1 MTYYD
6 SKQEITPLLPLI
18 STNILILVS
27 FYIIICSGI
36 FCGGHKS
43 ERKFFMAKQKKLREN
58 TNSNKTTDRKNINKA
73 KPKKAGTVIA
83 VILAL
88 VLIASSAAAVTYLIN
103 RGKRAMSDYSGSSVE
118 ATMPE
123 EATVHKV
130 EERDM
135 PVLKADDKKSEG
147 YLDGAVYIWK
157 NKGYEVFKGS
167 VKDAKEYASS
177 ISSYKRAFGKSCRV
191 YDVVVP
197 TSTEITLPERLSK
210 TFSNNQRENI
220 NAVITNLS
228 MDVTPVD
235 VYNILGEHRNEYI
248 YFNTDKYWT
257 PLGAYYSYSELASK
271 LKIKP
276 ADLKSMEQTTL
287 EQSFLGSHI
296 SSTVSKE
303 TQNGNPKLLDN
314 PDKITF
320 FALPETVSVR
330 ALPKGSEE
338 ETDMSYYNTYL
349 EDGASPSDI
358 YASKDC
364 AYTVLSNSNI
374 ESGKIALVTDKFGY
388 ALAPLLTYNYRE
400 VHLIDIDN
408 FERNIK
414 TYITKNKITDIV
426 YLNGIMSANT
436 AAKTAKMDAMF

>member
-1 MTYYD
+1 
-6 SKQEITPLLPLI
+6 
-18 STNILILVS
+18 
-27 FYIIICSGI
+27 
-36 FCGGHKS
+36 
-43 ERKFFMAKQKKLREN
+43 MAKQKKLNEN
-58 TNSNKTTDRKNINKA
+58 TNSNKKAGGKNSSKA
-73 KPKKAGTVIA
+73 KPKKTGTVIA
-83 VILAL
+83 VFLAL
-88 VLIASSAAAVTYLIN
+88 VLIISSAAAVTYLIN

-118 ATMPE
+118 TTMPE

-130 EERDM
+130 EEKNM

-147 YLDGAVYIWK
+147 YLDGAVYIWQ

-167 VKDAKEYASS
+167 IKDAKEYASS
-177 ISSYKRAFGKSCRV
+177 LNSYKRALGKSCNV

-220 NAVITNLS
+220 NAVITSLS

-257 PLGAYYSYSELASK
+257 PLGAYYGYKELAST
-271 LKIKP
+271 LKVKP
-276 ADLKSMEQTTL
+276 VDIESTEQINL
-287 EQSFLGSHI
+287 EQNFLGSHI

-320 FALPETVSVR
+320 FALPETVSVK

-338 ETDMSYYNTYL
+338 TTDMSYYNTYL

-358 YASKDC
+358 YASNDC
-364 AYTVLSNSNI
+364 AYTILTNSSI
-374 ESGKIALVTDKFGY
+374 ESGKIAVVADKFGY
-388 ALAPLLTYNYRE
+388 ALAPLLTYNYSE

-414 TYITKNKITDIV
+414 TYLTQNKITDVV